1 MLNKWDVVE
10 KAAVAEITIPAK
22 MVRNIFMIISVYIHN
37 MGDVKSLNKIQ
48 NPNIEI
54 RNPKRSDRNNNY
66 LNSKR
71 FEFFYLVIKICFEIR
86 NSCFGFLSID
96 IKFY

>member
-1 MLNKWDVVE
+1 
-10 KAAVAEITIPAK
+10 
-22 MVRNIFMIISVYIHN
+22 MIISVYIHN